1 MGEFQWKKPL
11 LTKNNTK
18 ARLTFAKRYLDYP
31 QDFWE
36 NIQWTDEAKV

>member
-1 MGEFQWKKPL
+1 MKKAIADQ
-11 LTKNNTK
+11 KHTK